1 MSRQGPD
8 QRQVAARASG
18 RQLTASLGEWAE
30 LPFFT
35 DDWPQVAAAITA
47 DSRRILPPAEIRFA
61 ALERCQPTAT
71 RVVILGQDPYP
82 TPGQANGL
90 AFSVTAETAL
100 PKSLRNIF
108 RELDNDIGRSPATG
122 DLAGWADAGVLLLN
136 TALTVPEGD
145 AGGHLHLGWDA
156 LAAQVLQR
164 PFRFSAGIHPL
175 GKARGRIRGTHQG
188 PSPSDPQV
196 GPSLSSFRPPRVLRV
211 ASVQSR
217 QFLAGRAWTCT
228 DSMGLTPTDRQRPQE
243 RPNP

>member
-1 MSRQGPD
+1 MN
-8 QRQVAARASG
+8 
-18 RQLTASLGEWAE
+18 ASLGEWAE

-47 DSRRILPPAEIRFA
+47 DSRRILPPTEIRFA
-61 ALERCQPTAT
+61 ALERCQPTTT
-71 RVVILGQDPYP
+71 RAVILGQDPYP
-82 TPGQANGL
+82 TPGHANGL
-90 AFSVTAETAL
+90 AFSVTAGTAL

-164 PFRFSAGIHPL
+164 LSDSPRAFILWGKHAEGYAEHIKGSQHLILKSAH
-175 GKARGRIRGTHQG
+175 
-188 PSPSDPQV
+188 PSP
-196 GPSLSSFRPPRVLRV
+196 LSAHRGFFGSRPFSRVNSWLEEHGH
-211 ASVQSR
+211 APIPW
-217 QFLAGRAWTCT
+217 G
-228 DSMGLTPTDRQRPQE
+228 
-243 RPNP
+243 

>member
-1 MSRQGPD
+1 M
-8 QRQVAARASG
+8 
-18 RQLTASLGEWAE
+18 TASLGEWAE

-164 PFRFSAGIHPL
+164 LSDSPRAFILWGRHAEGYAERIKGRHHLILKSAH
-175 GKARGRIRGTHQG
+175 
-188 PSPSDPQV
+188 PSP
-196 GPSLSSFRPPRVLRV
+196 LSAHRGFFGSRPFSRVNSWLEEHGH
-211 ASVQSR
+211 APIPW
-217 QFLAGRAWTCT
+217 A
-228 DSMGLTPTDRQRPQE
+228 
-243 RPNP
+243 